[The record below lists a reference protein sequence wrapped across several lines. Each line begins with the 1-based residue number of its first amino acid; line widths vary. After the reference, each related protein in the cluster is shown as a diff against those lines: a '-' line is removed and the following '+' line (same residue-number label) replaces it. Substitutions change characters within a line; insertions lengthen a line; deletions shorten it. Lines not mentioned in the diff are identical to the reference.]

1 MELLAEGRRAMACQE
16 FMTASMA
23 FQEACEIMS
32 ATHSISNI
40 TVVNV
45 IFFLL
50 QRVTK
55 HGQVADVLAEPYFL
69 YGKSLLELA
78 R

>member
-1 MELLAEGRRAMACQE
+1 MELLAEGRRAMACKE

-32 ATHSISNI
+32 ATHSISNVTI
-40 TVVNV
+40 LMLF
-45 IFFLL
+45 FFLL
-50 QRVTK
+50 QRVAK
-55 HGQVADVLAEPYFL
+55 HDQVADVLAEPYFL